1 MGVRSFYR
9 TITLWLALVSACY
22 GQNWHPM
29 TEVKQQATNFLSTSI
44 QQRFP
49 DYKTTVSVNSID
61 QRLRLSK
68 CDNPLTYTLHE
79 QSLRASNVT
88 VKAQCMGVRPW
99 SFYLTAKVTHEGTVL
114 VANRD
119 LARHETLSSVDVRLE
134 TRKISSM
141 SGNNLSQITSALGL
155 QTKKALRA
163 GEIIRSTSLTAAQ
176 VVSKGDHVTIT
187 AISQGISVAAA
198 GTAMNHGKVGEQIR
212 VQNDRTE
219 RIIKAKVVAAGQV
232 EIHL

>member
-1 MGVRSFYR
+1 
-9 TITLWLALVSACY
+9 
-22 GQNWHPM
+22 M
-29 TEVKQQATNFLSTSI
+29 TEVQQQATNFLSTAM

-49 DYKTTVSVNSID
+49 DYKTTISVNSID
-61 QRLRLSK
+61 QRLRLPQ
-68 CDNPLTYTLHE
+68 CDNSLTYALHE

-88 VKAQCMGVRPW
+88 VKAQCSGLKPW
-99 SFYLTAKVTHEGTVL
+99 SFYLTAKVTHNGTVL

-119 LARHETLSSVDVRLE
+119 LARHETLSSDDVRLE
-134 TRKISSM
+134 TRKISNVN
-141 SGNNLSQITSALGL
+141 GNNLSQIASALGL

-163 GEIIRSTSLTAAQ
+163 GDIIKSTNLTAAQ
-176 VVSKGDHVTIT
+176 VIAKGDRVTIT
-187 AISQGISVAAA
+187 ATSQGISVAAT
-198 GTAMNHGKVGEQIR
+198 GTAITHGKVGEQIR

>member
-9 TITLWLALVSACY
+9 TITLWLALVSSCY
-22 GQNWHPM
+22 GQNWHSM
-29 TEVKQQATNFLSTSI
+29 EDVKVQATNFLNSSI

-61 QRLRLSK
+61 QQLRLSK
-68 CDNPLTYTLHE
+68 CDNPLTYALHE
-79 QSLRASNVT
+79 RSLRASNVT
-88 VKAQCMGVRPW
+88 VKAQCTGLKPW

-119 LARHETLSSVDVRLE
+119 LARHDIITNADVRLD
-134 TRKISSM
+134 TRKIAGM
-141 SGNNLSQITSALGL
+141 TGNNLSQVASALGQ
-155 QTKKALRA
+155 QTKKAVRA
-163 GEIIRSTSLTAAQ
+163 GEIIRSSNLTAAE

-187 AISQGISVAAA
+187 ATSQGISVAAA
-198 GTAMNHGKVGEQIR
+198 GTAMTNGKVGEQIR

-219 RIIKAKVVAAGQV
+219 RIVKARVVAAGQV